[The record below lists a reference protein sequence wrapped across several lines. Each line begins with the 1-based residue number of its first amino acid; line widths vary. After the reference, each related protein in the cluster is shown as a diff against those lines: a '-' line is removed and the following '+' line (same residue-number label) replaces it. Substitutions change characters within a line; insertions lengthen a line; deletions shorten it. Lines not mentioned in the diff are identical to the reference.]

1 MILFGQH
8 SGEQAAAALDFQL
21 QRLSGL
27 VADMQL
33 VRQGAS
39 PETTARGEAPIL
51 NHWNL
56 AQRPVRCLAG
66 HSTGHPRLA
75 GASRAIATPDLWQM
89 SEDRTWARTLSRWY
103 RLGCPD
109 GHPGDHS

>member
-39 PETTARGEAPIL
+39 PEAMASGEAPIL
-51 NHWNL
+51 NRWVL
-56 AQRPVRCLAG
+56 AQRPVPCLAG
-66 HSTGHPRLA
+66 LSIGHPRLA
-75 GASRAIATPDLWQM
+75 GVNRAITTSDLWLM
-89 SEDRTWARTLSRWY
+89 SEDRVWARTLSRWY
-103 RLGCPD
+103 RLGRPAV
-109 GHPGDHS
+109 HPGNHS